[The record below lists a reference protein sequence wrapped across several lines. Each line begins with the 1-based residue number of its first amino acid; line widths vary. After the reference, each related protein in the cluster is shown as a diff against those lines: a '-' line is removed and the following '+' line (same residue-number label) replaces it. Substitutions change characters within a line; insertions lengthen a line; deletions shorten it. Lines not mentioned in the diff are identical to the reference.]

1 MGGRVLL
8 AAWLIVLAAVAGT
21 AAWLLT
27 RPPPAEGP
35 TLVLALPPMPA
46 PDAAAAPQPA
56 ESAAPAVAA
65 PRAGPAA
72 AAPASAPMPRIALVV
87 APLGIGQA
95 VSRAAIEQLP
105 PAVTLA
111 FLPYVEDAAD
121 WVRRA
126 REAGHEALLGLPM
139 EPVGF
144 PKDDPGP
151 KALLTTLDPQE
162 NLERLKWVLDRAS
175 DYVGVM
181 SVLGSRYLASEEHM
195 RPILA
200 ELRRRGL
207 LFLDGG
213 TTPRSV
219 ATVLAEEIGLPHAA
233 SDRFIDSEPTRIAID
248 RRLDELEQIARATGT
263 AIAVGRPYPVT
274 IERVAE
280 WAATLA
286 GRGVALVPLTAVAA
300 AHPGAVDG
308 G

>member
-8 AAWLIVLAAVAGT
+8 AAWLVALAAIAGT

-27 RPPPAEGP
+27 GAPPREAPPA
-35 TLVLALPPMPA
+35 LVLALPPMP
-46 PDAAAAPQPA
+46 DAAAEPQP
-56 ESAAPAVAA
+56 EAAS
-65 PRAGPAA
+65 AA
-72 AAPASAPMPRIALVV
+72 AAPAVQGVGAGVAAVAPGAPRIAVVV

-181 SVLGSRYLASEEHM
+181 SVLGSRYLASEDHM

-233 SDRFIDSEPTRIAID
+233 SDRFIDSEPTRVAID
-248 RRLDELEQIARATGT
+248 RRLSELEQIAREAGS

-274 IERVAE
+274 IERIAE
-280 WAATLA
+280 WAAGLA
-286 GRGVALVPLTAVAA
+286 GRGVALVPLTAVTQ
-300 AHPGAVDG
+300 HPGAADG